1 MKLEPPAG
9 LATLVTIVALVLFA
23 VGEISQRTYAPFNPP
38 DTLTIPFPLEHRD
51 YTVDIP
57 FVMSATPAPQ
67 YSSHCLI
74 RRQGTPGYDP
84 RCSWGLYLVDQSR
97 EDRIRLLLHEGAGA
111 NHHQLTIRYGDLPP
125 VTTDA
130 ITTTDTPWQS
140 STMPWLWANDKVRM
154 LLTYE
159 IIFATFGLFVL
170 WRGKEAAIWLGFFCL
185 CLAPFFLNFYGALS
199 PDRMLEAWTAGALLR
214 RLADFS
220 LFAMAL
226 MLVAPFLN
234 RRLAQTL
241 VTIAVA
247 ISILALLCALLP
259 RFQAIERGYVDGWL
273 DVVRRPALGVIEILL
288 LGVMPIALLLVG
300 VFKAQEPER
309 QRLAIVAGV
318 IALGL
323 IGPVIDGAINGFDH
337 FGELWATALIIPVGF
352 TYAIPRYHVV
362 DVGFVVNRIIVYA
375 LLIGTV
381 SAGIALA
388 EVFVTTAAHDLT
400 NPAKW
405 PTFLED
411 FKRALPGEVPI
422 GFVIVL
428 SLRWVHLKLEHFVNH
443 VLFRK
448 RHEALK
454 KLSQFIEEIP
464 FAHTRD
470 GLLDRAVDE
479 IHTAL
484 ATRGVAI
491 YEKTAN
497 GYHCV
502 KHIGAFTAEVQD
514 DDPAI
519 WFLRSERTHIRLA
532 DMHTKLGDA
541 GIAFAMCL
549 RGNLE
554 GAVVCHARR
563 NEQYEGDYAPDETEA
578 MMELS
583 TRLAEQLFA
592 LRAEDLLNFVNAVA
606 SGTLQGDVLRR
617 KATELGSSNGVS
629 PTRVSPN

>member
-9 LATLVTIVALVLFA
+9 LATLATILALALF
-23 VGEISQRTYAPFNPP
+23 VIGEISQRTYAPFYPP
-38 DTLTIPFPLEHRD
+38 DTLTVTYPVEHRD
-51 YTVDIP
+51 YMVHTP
-57 FVMSATPAPQ
+57 FLMNATPPPE
-67 YSSHCLI
+67 YPYHCLI
-74 RRQGTPGYDP
+74 RRSGTFGYDA
-84 RCSWGLYLVDQSR
+84 RCKWGVYLVDQPR
-97 EDRIRLLLHEGAGA
+97 EDRIRLLIHEGAGA
-111 NHHQLTIRYGDLPP
+111 RNHPLTVRFGD
-125 VTTDA
+125 VSTTWPA
-130 ITTTDTPWQS
+130 MTSTDRPWQTS
-140 STMPWLWANDKVRM
+140 AVPWLWANDNVRM

-159 IIFATFGLFVL
+159 IIFGAFGLFVL

-199 PDRMLEAWTAGALLR
+199 PDGMLEAWTAGAVLR

-226 MLVAPFLN
+226 ALVAPFLN
-234 RRLAQTL
+234 RRLSQIL
-241 VTIAVA
+241 VTGAVA
-247 ISILALLCALLP
+247 ISIVGLLCALLP
-259 RFQAIERGYVDGWL
+259 KYEGIERGYVDGWL
-273 DVVRRPALGVIEILL
+273 DLLRRPALGVIEILL
-288 LGVMPIALLLVG
+288 LGVLPIALLLTG
-300 VFKAQEPER
+300 VFKAQERER

-337 FGELWATALIIPVGF
+337 FGELWATALIIPIGF

-375 LLIGTV
+375 LLIGVV
-381 SAGIALA
+381 SAAIALA
-388 EVFVTTAAHDLT
+388 EVVITTAARDLT
-400 NPAKW
+400 NPVLW
-405 PTFLED
+405 SRFFDD
-411 FKRALPGEVPI
+411 FKRSLPGEVPI

-428 SLRWVHLKLEHFVNH
+428 SLRQLHMKLEHFVNA

-448 RHEALK
+448 RHDALK
-454 KLSQFIEEIP
+454 KLKQFIEEIP

-491 YEKTAN
+491 YEKTPA
-497 GYHCV
+497 GYRCV
-502 KHIGAFTAEVQD
+502 KHIGTFSADVQD

-519 WFLRSERTHIRLA
+519 WFLRSERTHLRLA
-532 DMHTKLGDA
+532 DVHSKLGDA

-554 GAVVCHARR
+554 GAVVCHARH

-592 LRAEDLLNFVNAVA
+592 LRAEDLLSFVKAVA
-606 SGTLQGDVLRR
+606 AGTLQGETLRR
-617 KATELGSSNGVS
+617 KAVELGSSDGIS
-629 PTRVSPN
+629 TTRVSPN